1 MKPLQSNV
9 LIFSVKG
16 SVLGTKIQE
25 ALANTRAVVEYTYSV
40 QKASEF
46 IAEENPCLI
55 VIDTPSDDVKAIEL
69 CKKIKKTKE
78 DMKINVYFLV
88 DNNQNLSEQLEWFD
102 LGVDE
107 FGTRDTNSALITRR
121 LMNILGKYL
130 GNAKEVVPQKG
141 IVIDRERYLVFKD
154 GKDIFLPRKEFELLV
169 LLASKPLKVFT
180 REEIFKLVWGN
191 KSIVGDR
198 TIDVHVRKIR
208 EKIGENYISTIKGV
222 GYKFVG

>member
-16 SVLGTKIQE
+16 SVLGTKVHE
-25 ALANTRAVVEYTYSV
+25 SLMNTRAVVENTYSV
-40 QKASEF
+40 QKAIDF
-46 IAEENPCLI
+46 ITEENPCL
-55 VIDTPSDDVKAIEL
+55 VFIDTPADDQKAVEL
-69 CKKIKKTKE
+69 CKKIKKLKE
-78 DMKINVYFLV
+78 ESPFSIYFLI
-88 DNNQNLSEQLEWFD
+88 DNNQNIEQQLEWFD

-107 FGTRDTNSALITRR
+107 FGTRDTNAVLITRR
-121 LMNILGKYL
+121 ILNILGKFL
-130 GNAKEVVPQKG
+130 GANKDSIPQKG
-141 IVIDRERYLVFKD
+141 IVIDRERYLVYKD
-154 GKDIFLPRKEFELLV
+154 GKDIFLPRKEFELLM

-222 GYKFVG
+222 GYKFIG

>member
-55 VIDTPSDDVKAIEL
+55 VIDTPSDDAKAIEL

-78 DMKINVYFLV
+78 EQKINVYFLT
-88 DNNQNLSEQLEWFD
+88 DNNQNLTEQLEWFD

-121 LMNILGKYL
+121 VMNILGKYL
-130 GNAKEVVPQKG
+130 GNAKDVVPQKG

>member
-16 SVLGTKIQE
+16 SVLGTKVHE
-25 ALANTRAVVEYTYSV
+25 SLMNTRAVVENTYSV
-40 QKASEF
+40 QKATDF
-46 IAEENPCLI
+46 IAEETPCL
-55 VIDTPSDDVKAIEL
+55 VFIDTPADDQKAVEL
-69 CKKIKKTKE
+69 CKKIKKLKE
-78 DMKINVYFLV
+78 ESPFNVYFLI
-88 DNNQNLSEQLEWFD
+88 DNNQNIEQQLEWFD

-107 FGTRDTNSALITRR
+107 FGTRDTNAALITRR
-121 LMNILGKYL
+121 IQNILSKFL
-130 GNAKEVVPQKG
+130 GANKDAIPQKG
-141 IVIDRERYLVFKD
+141 IVIDRERYLVYKD
-154 GKDIFLPRKEFELLV
+154 GKDIFLPRKEFELLM

>member
-25 ALANTRAVVEYTYSV
+25 ALANTRAIVENTYSV
-40 QKASEF
+40 QKAVEF
-46 IAEENPCLI
+46 IGEENPCLI
-55 VIDTPSDDVKAIEL
+55 VIDTPTDDAKAAEL

-78 DMKINVYFLV
+78 DMKNNVYFLV

-107 FGTRDTNSALITRR
+107 FGTRDTNSALIVRR
-121 LMNILGKYL
+121 ITNILSKYMS
-130 GNAKEVVPQKG
+130 NVKDVVPQKG

-169 LLASKPLKVFT
+169 LLASKPMKVFT

>member
-121 LMNILGKYL
+121 VMNILGKYL
-130 GNAKEVVPQKG
+130 GNSKEVVPQKG

-154 GKDIFLPRKEFELLV
+154 GQDIFLPRKEFELLV

>member
-55 VIDTPSDDVKAIEL
+55 VIDTPSDDAKAIEL

-78 DMKINVYFLV
+78 EQKTNVYFLT
-88 DNNQNLSEQLEWFD
+88 DNNQNLTEQLEWFD

-121 LMNILGKYL
+121 VMNIIGKYL
-130 GNAKEVVPQKG
+130 GNAKDVVPQKG

>member
-16 SVLGTKIQE
+16 SVLGTKVYE
-25 ALANTRAVVEYTYSV
+25 SLMNTRAVVENTYSV
-40 QKASEF
+40 QKAIDF
-46 IAEENPCLI
+46 ITEENPCL
-55 VIDTPSDDVKAIEL
+55 VFIDTPSDDPKAVEL
-69 CKKIKKTKE
+69 CKKIKKLKE
-78 DMKINVYFLV
+78 ESPFSIYFLI
-88 DNNQNLSEQLEWFD
+88 DNNQNIEQQLEWFD

-107 FGTRDTNSALITRR
+107 FGTRDTNSVLITRR
-121 LMNILGKYL
+121 VQNILSKFL
-130 GNAKEVVPQKG
+130 GSNKDAIPQKG
-141 IVIDRERYLVFKD
+141 IVIDRERYLVYKD
-154 GKDIFLPRKEFELLV
+154 GKDIFLPRKEFELLM

-222 GYKFVG
+222 GYKFIG

>member
-16 SVLGTKIQE
+16 SVLGTKVQE
-25 ALANTRAVVEYTYSV
+25 ALMNSRAVVENTYSV
-40 QKASEF
+40 QKAIEF
-46 IAEENPCLI
+46 LTEENPCL
-55 VIDTPSDDVKAIEL
+55 VFIDTPNDDAKAIEL
-69 CKKIKKTKE
+69 CKKIKKTKDE
-78 DMKINVYFLV
+78 QRFNVYFLI
-88 DNNQNLSEQLEWFD
+88 DNNQKIEEQLEWFD

-107 FGTRDTNSALITRR
+107 FGTRDTNAVLINRR
-121 LMNILGKYL
+121 VQNILSKYI
-130 GNAKEVVPQKG
+130 GNAKEIVPQKG
-141 IVIDRERYLVFKD
+141 IVIDRERYLVYKD
-154 GKDIFLPRKEFELLV
+154 GKDIFLPRKEFELLL

>member
-16 SVLGTKIQE
+16 SVLGTKVHE
-25 ALANTRAVVEYTYSV
+25 SLLNSRAEVENTYSV
-40 QKASEF
+40 QKAIEF
-46 IAEENPCLI
+46 ITDENPCL
-55 VIDTPSDDVKAIEL
+55 VFIDTPSDDAKAIEL
-69 CKKIKKTKE
+69 CKKIKKLKD
-78 DMKINVYFLV
+78 DMRFNVYFLL
-88 DNNQNLSEQLEWFD
+88 DNNQKIEEQLEWFD

-121 LMNILGKYL
+121 VQNILSKYL
-130 GNAKEVVPQKG
+130 GGSKEIVPQKG
-141 IVIDRERYLVFKD
+141 IVIDRERYLVYKD
-154 GKDIFLPRKEFELLV
+154 GKDIFLPRKEFELLL
-169 LLASKPLKVFT
+169 LLASKPMKVFT

-222 GYKFVG
+222 GYKFIG

>member
-40 QKASEF
+40 QKATEF

-55 VIDTPSDDVKAIEL
+55 VIDTPSDDAKAIEL
-69 CKKIKKTKE
+69 CKKIKKSKE
-78 DMKINVYFLV
+78 DMKMNVYFLV

-102 LGVDE
+102 LGIDE

-121 LMNILGKYL
+121 VMNILGKYL
-130 GNAKEVVPQKG
+130 GNAKEVIPQKG

>member
-16 SVLGTKIQE
+16 SALGIKVQE
-25 ALANTRAVVEYTYSV
+25 SLANTRAIVENTYSV
-40 QKASEF
+40 QKAFEF
-46 IAEENPCLI
+46 ITEENPCLI
-55 VIDTPSDDVKAIEL
+55 LFDTPSDDVKEIEL

-78 DMKINVYFLV
+78 ESRFNVYFLI
-88 DNNQNLSEQLEWFD
+88 DNNQNIEEQLEWFD

-107 FGTRDTNSALITRR
+107 FGTRDTNPTLIARRAL
-121 LMNILGKYL
+121 NILTKYM
-130 GNAKEVVPQKG
+130 GNSKDVVPQKG

-208 EKIGENYISTIKGV
+208 EKIGENYICTIKGV

>member
-16 SVLGTKIQE
+16 SVLGTKVHE
-25 ALANTRAVVEYTYSV
+25 SLMNTRAVVENTYSV
-40 QKASEF
+40 QKATDF
-46 IAEENPCLI
+46 IAEETPCL
-55 VIDTPSDDVKAIEL
+55 VFIDTPTDDPKAVEL
-69 CKKIKKTKE
+69 CKKIKKLKE
-78 DMKINVYFLV
+78 ESPFNVYFLI
-88 DNNQNLSEQLEWFD
+88 DNNQNIEQQLEWFD

-107 FGTRDTNSALITRR
+107 FGTRDTNSTLITRR
-121 LMNILGKYL
+121 IQNILSKFL
-130 GNAKEVVPQKG
+130 GANKDAIPQKG
-141 IVIDRERYLVFKD
+141 IVIDRERYLVYKD
-154 GKDIFLPRKEFELLV
+154 GKDIFLPRKEFELLM